1 MAEPRPWIVLPH
13 DPIVKHAD
21 NLWSVVSDV
30 PGMALRRRMTLAR
43 LRDGRVVVHNAVAV
57 DEATVK
63 AIEAWGAPSALL
75 VPNGFHRL
83 DAHAWK
89 ARFAASKVY
98 CPAGATKRVADQVA
112 VDGPYEAFAG
122 DDTVRLETLDGTGQ
136 SEGVMVVTGGDAVT
150 LVFND
155 VLFNQPHLP
164 GFGGFMMK
172 YVTDSTGGP
181 KVTRIARLFLV
192 KERVALQAH
201 LLKLANLAGLAR
213 LIPGHGDTVEGDAV
227 ATLRAVANSL

>member
-1 MAEPRPWIVLPH
+1 MAEHRPWTVLPH
-13 DPIVKHAD
+13 DPIVKHED
-21 NLWSVVSDV
+21 NLWSVVGDV
-30 PGMALRRRMTLAR
+30 PGMALRRRMTLVR
-43 LRDGRVVVHNAVAV
+43 LRDGRVLVHNAVAV
-57 DEATVK
+57 DELTVK
-63 AIEAWGAPSALL
+63 AIEAWGAPSVLL

-98 CPAGATKRVADQVA
+98 CPEGATKRVADQVA
-112 VDGPYEAFAG
+112 VDGPYEGFTG
-122 DDTVRLETLDGTGQ
+122 DDTARLETLDGTGK
-136 SEGVMVVTGGDAVT
+136 SEGVLVVTSGDKVT

-164 GFGGFMMK
+164 GFGGFMMR

-181 KVTRIARLFLV
+181 KVTRIARLFLM
-192 KERVALQAH
+192 KERVAFQAH
-201 LLKLANLAGLAR
+201 LLKLANLPGLTR
-213 LIPGHGDTVEGDAV
+213 LVPGHGDVVEGDAV